1 MVSGICLLVPVCLT
15 FVTGSQIMVINNQRA
30 LTETRHFLEQNVTQ
44 DCFEDISLDSEI
56 NLECCKTSKTTREW
70 SGEECGW
77 FYKCDVNLHCIH
89 NIITIIVFSCFIL
102 LLVVS
107 VCAIC
112 SVKPVKDCIRRW
124 RNQCSNL
131 PPISGRRT
139 EANSMEMN

>member
-1 MVSGICLLVPVCLT
+1 
-15 FVTGSQIMVINNQRA
+15 MVINNQRA

-70 SGEECGW
+70 SGEECDW
-77 FYKCDVNLHCIH
+77 FYKCDANNFHCIH
-89 NIITIIVFSCFIL
+89 NIITIIVFSCFML

-112 SVKPVKDCIRRW
+112 SVSPVKDYIMRL
-124 RNQCSNL
+124 RNLCSNL